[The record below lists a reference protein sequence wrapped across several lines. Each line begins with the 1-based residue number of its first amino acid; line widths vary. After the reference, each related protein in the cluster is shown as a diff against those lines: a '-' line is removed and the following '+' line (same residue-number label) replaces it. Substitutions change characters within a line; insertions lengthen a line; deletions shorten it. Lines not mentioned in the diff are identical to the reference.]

1 MTGAGRPIL
10 ALAPMAG
17 ISDSAFRQICRKS
30 GADVVYTEMVSADGL
45 YYDSKKTLEFLK
57 FAKSERPVVIQ
68 LFGKHPA
75 VFTKAAQIAEKAG
88 FDGIDINFGCPAKKV
103 AGHGGG
109 VTLMRDLDKCREIIE
124 AVMAG
129 TNLPVSVKLR
139 TSIIKPPLAPPFVKG
154 EKNSGRNFPPL
165 YERGGQE
172 GFNVVTSLDFIKA
185 MKDLPIAAIMI
196 HGRSYEK
203 PFDGEIDYEMIKK
216 CVHEFKKHNPD
227 GTVLGNGGIKKPE
240 DAKIMIEKTGCD
252 GVGLA
257 RGVYGKPW
265 LFKQVRDYLK
275 TGKCKELTQKQ
286 IVKVI
291 LEHAKMAFGAKG
303 GYGLI
308 ELRKHLLWYVS
319 GWPQA
324 KQLRSELVKVEK
336 YGDLR
341 QIFKV

>member
-1 MTGAGRPIL
+1 MSIPSNKSNFWLKLKNKKQPRLLAPESAANGGQAIL

-129 TNLPVSVKLR
+129 TKLPVSVKLR
-139 TSIIKPPLAPPFVKG
+139 TSINK
-154 EKNSGRNFPPL
+154 E
-165 YERGGQE
+165 GGI
-172 GFNVVTSLDFIKA
+172 VTSLDFIKA
-185 MKDLPIAAIMI
+185 IKDLPIATIMI

-216 CVHEFKKHNPD
+216 CVHEFKKHNSD

-257 RGVYGKPW
+257 RGLYGKPW

-275 TGKCKELTQKQ
+275 TGKYKELTQKQ
-286 IVKVI
+286 IIKVI
-291 LEHAKMAFGAKG
+291 LEHAQMAFGAKG

-319 GWPQA
+319 GWSQA

-336 YGDLR
+336 YEDLKG
-341 QIFKV
+341 IFKV